1 MSEDNKKIL
10 SEKIYSAITNI
21 DDSLIEEAENYTLPQ
36 TTDDTVV
43 ESEVNRTPEKA
54 DTPEAKWNT
63 LEQVSPPAA
72 SEKKHKNPKK
82 YILMAA
88 CFTIIVIIAIPV
100 ISKFAVSDTEKSNAP
115 KSSISDEYA
124 KDNGKSRDLTDN
136 GKVSN
141 DKNAESEIVQSAAA
155 NGPIEEKNG
164 LTLNSYTGH
173 GLDGSSYGTK
183 EIFSTMKSST
193 LPTYGECYIV
203 AVNNETTGEVI
214 KIFSATGYELKMAFA
229 GNSLDDVLEKFDIN

>member
-1 MSEDNKKIL
+1 MSEDNKKEL

-21 DDSLIEEAENYTLPQ
+21 DDSLIEEAENYTEPQ
-36 TTDDTVV
+36 TTDNAVA
-43 ESEVNRTPEKA
+43 ESEISRSTPEQA
-54 DTPEAKWNT
+54 NPGA
-63 LEQVSPPAA
+63 P
-72 SEKKHKNPKK
+72 EKKHKKPKK

-88 CFTIIVIIAIPV
+88 CFAIVVIIAIPV
-100 ISKFAVSDTEKSNAP
+100 ISKFAVSSPEKSNTP
-115 KSSISDEYA
+115 ENSIYDEYA

-136 GKVSN
+136 GKASN
-141 DKNAESEIVQSAAA
+141 DKNTESETVQSATS

-183 EIFSTMKSST
+183 EIFSTMKSSI

-229 GNSLDDVLEKFDIN
+229 GNSLDDVLERIDIN

>member
-1 MSEDNKKIL
+1 MSEDNKKDL

-21 DDSLIEEAENYTLPQ
+21 DDSLIEEAENYTAHQ
-36 TTDDTVV
+36 ATDDTAV
-43 ESEVNRTPEKA
+43 ESEISRTPEKA
-54 DTPEAKWNT
+54 DTPETKWNT
-63 LEQVSPPAA
+63 PEQVSPAA
-72 SEKKHKNPKK
+72 PEKKHKKPKK

-88 CFTIIVIIAIPV
+88 CFAIIVIIAIPV
-100 ISKFAVSDTEKSNAP
+100 ISKFAVSSPEKSNAP
-115 KSSISDEYA
+115 ENSVSDEYA
-124 KDNGKSRDLTDN
+124 KTNC
-136 GKVSN
+136 KVSN
-141 DKNAESEIVQSAAA
+141 DKNAESETVRSAAT
-155 NGPIEEKNG
+155 NGPIEEKSG
-164 LTLNSYTGH
+164 LTLNAYTGH

-229 GNSLDDVLEKFDIN
+229 GNSLDDVLKKFNIN